1 MDKYLNIDDLRH
13 TGPKNLQM
21 RAVRQETIDGWPVLV
36 IYFRGDERG
45 LLLTREL
52 ANKLAVAL
60 GPIPYAMEEFFKNQ
74 ERQRH

>member
-1 MDKYLNIDDLRH
+1 
-13 TGPKNLQM
+13 M

-52 ANKLAVAL
+52 ANKFAEIF
-60 GPIPYAMEEFFKNQ
+60 GRPIPYAMEEFFKNQ